1 MNPIYHRA
9 QFVLSAP
16 SVRQLPREL
25 AREVAFAGR
34 SNSGKS
40 SVLNVLT
47 NQNRLA
53 RVSKTPGR
61 TQLINAFAVTEDVAL
76 IDLPGYGFAK
86 VNASMRAEWERT
98 LPEYFR
104 RREALRGIMLIMDI
118 RHPLT
123 EHDTRMLSF
132 AAERGL
138 PVHILLNKA
147 DKLNRGPAMAVQ
159 QKVARALAE
168 YPAAVSVQLFSA
180 LKRQGIDEAHAVL
193 DGWLFAPEQDEAA
206 PPA

>member
-9 QFVLSAP
+9 QFLLSAP
-16 SVRQLPREL
+16 TVREL
-25 AREVAFAGR
+25 PAGIQREVAFAGR

-40 SVLNVLT
+40 SVINVLT
-47 NQNRLA
+47 NQRALA

-61 TQLINAFAVTEDVAL
+61 TQLINAFGVGEEAAL

-86 VNASMRAEWERT
+86 VTESLRAQWERA

-104 RREALRGIMLIMDI
+104 TRKALQGIMLIMDI

-123 EHDTRMLSF
+123 EHDWRMLEF
-132 AAERGL
+132 AIDRGL

-147 DKLNRGPAMAVQ
+147 DKLNRGPALAVL
-159 QKVARALAE
+159 QKVRAELSAL
-168 YPAAVSVQLFSA
+168 PVPVTLQLFSA
-180 LKRQGIDEAHAVL
+180 LKRQGVDEAHARL
-193 DGWLFAPEQDEAA
+193 DAWLFPQAT
-206 PPA
+206 PAS